1 MRAVVDSFEETS
13 TSAQGLATFV
23 EKMRVRKLTV
33 IMMVTTV
40 TTITKIT
47 MITMVKTITMVK
59 IFTMIPLSSSN
70 CPGNALQRDPRE
82 IEDAPYQDKV
92 QGP

>member
-1 MRAVVDSFEETS
+1 MRAVGESFEETS

-23 EKMRVRKLTV
+23 EKMKMLTV
-33 IMMVTTV
+33 VMMVKMITTV
-40 TTITKIT
+40 TTV
-47 MITMVKTITMVK
+47 MMGMMVKT
-59 IFTMIPLSSSN
+59 MIPMSSSN
-70 CPGNALQRDPRE
+70 CPGNAFQRDPRE